1 MGETHRL
8 HGGTFARC
16 AALFCAAH
24 ATCTLAQGI
33 VPDGSSAT
41 SVSTAPSG
49 KQTVQIAPAAAG
61 VSHNTYTNFNV
72 GRNGADFINTGVR
85 ASLILNEVT
94 STNPSMLQGRI
105 AIIGPRAHF
114 ILANPNG
121 VTVDGASF
129 INTGNLALS

>member
-1 MGETHRL
+1 MGETLRF
-8 HGGTFARC
+8 HGRGVARC
-16 AALFCAAH
+16 AALLCAAH
-24 ATCTLAQGI
+24 VSCGLAQGI
-33 VPDGSSAT
+33 VPDGGSAT
-41 SVSTAPSG
+41 SVSTATSG

-72 GRNGADFINTGVR
+72 GRNGADFINTGVN

-94 STNPSMLQGRI
+94 STNPSLLQGRI

-121 VTVDGASF
+121 ITVDGGSR
-129 INTGNLALS
+129 IE